1 MSILISI
8 LAFIVAIG
16 LLVTVH
22 EFGHYWVAR
31 RCGVKVQRFSIGFG
45 RPLWTR
51 VAGRDRT
58 EYVIAAI
65 PLGGYVKMLDEREE
79 PVPEAERH
87 RAFNR
92 QTVGRRMAIV
102 AAGPAANFLFAILAY
117 TLMFMVG
124 VGGIKPVVGH
134 VEPGSL
140 AAEGGFEA
148 RDLILRVNETETA
161 TWELAALNLLEQGLD
176 GRRVEVLV
184 RDAEGREVVRSL
196 DLSDRRRL
204 LDEGPLLDK
213 LGIVAWHAWSEPVLG
228 ELIPEGAAARA
239 GLRSG
244 DRILQADGIRIDS
257 WQSWVA
263 HVQARPEQP
272 IELWIERDGR
282 REFMVIRTD
291 SREVNGERVGL
302 IGAYPHVDE
311 ATAEAMRAQVRHGP
325 WISFVHGVERT
336 WAMSVMTLRVMWRL
350 LTGEAAVS
358 NIAGPISIAEYAG
371 VTAVIGLSAF
381 LGFLAIVSISLGII
395 NLLPIPILDGGHL
408 LYYCVELIKGSPVS
422 PTVEAIGQRVG
433 IVMIGLLMTLAFYN
447 DFMRILG

>member
-1 MSILISI
+1 MTILISV
-8 LAFIVAIG
+8 LAFIAAIG

-31 RCGVKVQRFSIGFG
+31 RCGVRVQRFSVGFG
-45 RPLWTR
+45 RPLWSWTL
-51 VAGRDRT
+51 GRDRT

-65 PLGGYVKMLDEREE
+65 PLGGYVQMLDDREA
-79 PVPEAERH
+79 PVPESERH

-92 QTVGRRMAIV
+92 QPVGRRMAIV

-117 TLMFMVG
+117 SLMFMVG
-124 VGGIKPVVGH
+124 VSGIKPVVGY

-140 AAEGGFEA
+140 AAEGGFQA
-148 RDLILRVNETETA
+148 RDRIVQVGDTETV

-184 RDAEGREVVRSL
+184 EDAQGREVLRSL

-204 LDEGPLLDK
+204 LDDGPLLDK
-213 LGIVAWHAWSEPVLG
+213 LGIVPWHAWSEPVLG
-228 ELIPEGAAARA
+228 ELIPTGAAARG
-239 GLRSG
+239 GLQSG
-244 DRILQADGIRIDS
+244 DRIIQADSLPIDS

-263 HVQARPEQP
+263 HVQARPDQA
-272 IELWIERDGR
+272 IQLWIERDGR
-282 REFMVIRTD
+282 REFMVIHTG

-302 IGAYPHVDE
+302 IGAYPLVDAE
-311 ATAEAMRAQVRHGP
+311 AAEAMRAQVRHGP
-325 WISFVHGVERT
+325 WTAVVQGIERT
-336 WAMSVMTLRVMWRL
+336 WDMSVMTLRVMWRL

-371 VTAVIGLSAF
+371 VTAVIGFSAF

-395 NLLPIPILDGGHL
+395 NLLPIPVLDGGHL

-422 PTVEAIGQRVG
+422 PTVEAVGQNIG
-433 IVMIGLLMTLAFYN
+433 IVLIGLLMTLAFYN